1 MIGRV
6 LATVYGAVCYVI
18 FFATF
23 LYAIAFVGNLSFGNM
38 HVPRSIDVGPS
49 ASLVEALLID
59 AVLLSIFAVQHSVMA
74 RSWFKRAWTRIV
86 PQVIERSTYV
96 LFSSLALILLFWQWR
111 PITTT
116 VWSVQSDIGAKL
128 LWVAFA
134 AGWAIVLIST
144 FLISHFELFGLKQVW
159 SNFTGKT
166 IEPMKFRT
174 PLFYKAVRHPLYLG
188 FVIAF
193 WATPHMTGG
202 HAFFAFMC
210 TAYMLVAIQFEERD
224 LVHAFG
230 DTYTNYRRNVSM
242 IIPLPK
248 KSSTAEAKG
257 AAK

>member
-1 MIGRV
+1 MFGRV
-6 LATVYGAVCYVI
+6 LATLYGAVCYVI

-23 LYAIAFVGNLSFGNM
+23 LYAIAFVGNIRSVL
-38 HVPRSIDVGPS
+38 VPRSIDFGPS
-49 ASLVEALLID
+49 ASLTEALLID

-96 LFSSLALILLFWQWR
+96 LFASLALDLMYWQWR

-116 VWSVQSDIGAKL
+116 VWSVQSEIGVKL

-134 AGWAIVLIST
+134 AGWTIVLVST
-144 FLISHFELFGLKQVW
+144 FLISHFELFGLSQVW
-159 SNFTGKT
+159 SHFTSK
-166 IEPMKFRT
+166 PLAAPRFRT
-174 PLFYKAVRHPLYLG
+174 PLFYKAVRHPIYLG
-188 FVIAF
+188 FTLAF

-230 DTYTNYRRNVSM
+230 DTYTHYRRNVSM
-242 IIPLPK
+242 ILPLPK
-248 KSSTAEAKG
+248 KPSAAEAKG